1 MYISSVSVIFSSKDN
16 LSLYA
21 TTVSLDHVVG
31 STLLHALNFVHK
43 SPMVK
48 SYLRNN
54 YYIVNL
60 TFKYSKISTL

>member
-1 MYISSVSVIFSSKDN
+1 MYISSVSVTFSSKDN

-21 TTVSLDHVVG
+21 TTVSLDYVVG

-43 SPMVK
+43 SPIVK